1 LVKSYVVTPT
11 SLVEVTS
18 DPHLL
23 LPAGTRLVHIGFPK
37 TGTTS
42 LQYALDTTRSQL
54 AEYGVAYPGK
64 ERYHKAAGVYISQAI
79 PRRGD
84 PPVKESDWTTLVQ
97 QTHDAAEMR
106 VMISSEWLSETPLDG
121 IERLVHDLGGV
132 GNVHIVATLRP
143 LVKIMPSAW
152 QQYLQNG
159 NRVPYEKWLKG
170 MLVTAPYEW
179 PTPSFWRRHRHG
191 EILSR
196 WAQVAGPENVTAIV
210 VDSRDHGLLLRQFES
225 LLGLPHEFLQPQPPD
240 KDNRSLSWPEAEMLR
255 LVNKTVRERDWPDSV
270 FRSIVRLGV
279 VERMTRM
286 RTGADD
292 LPKIGMPTWAAEK
305 ASALGAEFAATIDG
319 LGIRVIGD
327 VDSLGQMPGNDETRA
342 RPPAMVPAEIAA
354 EAILAAI
361 QTSIEYGKHKVQ
373 VPTAAPT
380 LTLID
385 GPRQPAP
392 VPTPTQAAV
401 QDAKVLARGAAV
413 RARRGLRRNRGRLEA
428 KLRNR

>member
-1 LVKSYVVTPT
+1 
-11 SLVEVTS
+11 VTS
-18 DPHLL
+18 DPNLL
-23 LPAGTRLVHIGFPK
+23 LPERSRLVHFGFPK

-42 LQYALDTTRSQL
+42 LQYALDTTREEL
-54 AEYGVAYPGK
+54 HKYGVAYPGTD
-64 ERYHKAAGVYISQAI
+64 RYHKAAGIYISQAI

-84 PPVKESDWTTLVQ
+84 PPVKESDWTTLVRQ
-97 QTHDAAEMR
+97 ANAAADQR
-106 VMISSEWLSETPLDG
+106 VMISSEWLSETPIDG
-121 IERLVHDLGGV
+121 IERLVTDLGGV

-159 NRVPYEKWLKG
+159 NRVPYEKWLRG
-170 MLVTAPYEW
+170 MLITEPYEW

-191 EILSR
+191 EILSH
-196 WAQVAGPENVTAIV
+196 WAQVAGPSNVTAIV

-225 LLGLPHEFLQPQPPD
+225 LLGLPDGFLQPQPPD

-255 LVNKTVRERDWPDSV
+255 LVNKTVRERGWPDSV

-279 VERMTRM
+279 VERLTRM

-292 LPKIGMPTWAAEK
+292 LPKIGMPTWAAER
-305 ASALGAEFAATIDG
+305 ACELGVQFADTIGG

-327 VDSLGQMPGNDETRA
+327 LDSLGRLPDTGEADT

-361 QTSIEYGKHKVQ
+361 QTSINYGERETKVVIP
-373 VPTAAPT
+373 VPKATVIDPPKPPAPT
-380 LTLID
+380 
-385 GPRQPAP
+385 P
-392 VPTPTQAAV
+392 PTQAAV
-401 QDAKVLARGAAV
+401 EAAKV
-413 RARRGLRRNRGRLEA
+413 RARRGLRRARRELRRNRGRLEA
-428 KLRNR
+428 KLRTR

>member
-1 LVKSYVVTPT
+1 MS
-11 SLVEVTS
+11 EA
-18 DPHLL
+18 DLL
-23 LPAGTRLVHIGFPK
+23 LPAGSRLVHIGFPK

-42 LQYALDTTRSQL
+42 LQYALDTTRGQL
-54 AEYGVAYPGK
+54 PDYGVEYPGK

-84 PPVKESDWTTLVQ
+84 PPVKESDWTTLVAQ
-97 QTHDAAEMR
+97 ADQARDKR
-106 VMISSEWLSETPLDG
+106 VMISSEWLSETPDDG
-121 IERLVHDLGGV
+121 VRRLVNDLGGV

-159 NRVPYEKWLKG
+159 NRVPYDKWLKG
-170 MLVTAPYEW
+170 MLFTEPYEW

-191 EILSR
+191 EILTR
-196 WAQVAGPENVTAIV
+196 WAQFAGPENVTAII

-225 LLGLPHEFLQPQPPD
+225 LLGLPNGFLKPQPPD

-255 LVNKTVRERDWPDSV
+255 LVNKTVRERDWPDAV

-279 VERMTRM
+279 VERMTGM
-286 RTGADD
+286 RSVADD
-292 LPKIGMPTWAAEK
+292 MPKIGMPKWAAEK
-305 ASALGAEFAATIDG
+305 ASELGADAAATIDG

-327 VDSLGQMPGNDETRA
+327 LESLGRMPSDDETGE
-342 RPPAMVPAEIAA
+342 RPPAMVPAGIAA

-361 QTSIEYGKHKVQ
+361 QTSIEYGKREAKA
-373 VPTAAPT
+373 PTATPT

-385 GPRQPAP
+385 GPKRPTP

-401 QDAKVLARGAAV
+401 QDAKVLARRAAA
-413 RARRGLRRNRGRLEA
+413 RARRELRRNRGRLEA
-428 KLRNR
+428 RLRR